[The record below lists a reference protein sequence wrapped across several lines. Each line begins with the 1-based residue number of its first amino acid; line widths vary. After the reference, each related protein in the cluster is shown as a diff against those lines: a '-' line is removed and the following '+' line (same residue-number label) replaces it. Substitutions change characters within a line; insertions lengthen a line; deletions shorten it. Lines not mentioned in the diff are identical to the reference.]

1 MISFLDPEQKGIQLQ
16 QLSLHFAASNENIWT
31 YKRNRENEILITIF
45 NYITSEIQVFAINFC
60 ISEEELLP
68 EIILALFQ
76 PIAALT
82 SYTAQQNKF
91 HSKKSVF
98 VSFCF
103 QPTSIHTT
111 VMPGGNA
118 STTSS
123 TCCPL
128 NWWANHCL
136 CFPWI
141 PTKAWWIW
149 YQSFIVTASTILW
162 CWHHTHRD
170 TQQCKR
176 VISRN

>member
-91 HSKKSVF
+91 HSK
-98 VSFCF
+98 
-103 QPTSIHTT
+103 
-111 VMPGGNA
+111 
-118 STTSS
+118 
-123 TCCPL
+123 
-128 NWWANHCL
+128 
-136 CFPWI
+136 
-141 PTKAWWIW
+141 
-149 YQSFIVTASTILW
+149 
-162 CWHHTHRD
+162 
-170 TQQCKR
+170 
-176 VISRN
+176 